1 MGIFGA
7 SCRKDDN
14 IENEYR
20 VLSKLGKGLTTYP
33 LPKVLKM
40 VFKDLSFALF
50 GLLVSIILAVSINE
64 DVRKEI
70 FSLFTIWNV
79 IQEVQNLLRFR

>member
-7 SCRKDDN
+7 SCRKGE
-14 IENEYR
+14 IGM
-20 VLSKLGKGLTTYP
+20 SIMGKGLNLGHP

-50 GLLVSIILAVSINE
+50 GLLISIILAISIND
-64 DVRKEI
+64 DVRVEI
-70 FSLFTIWNV
+70 FSLIGF
-79 IQEVQNLLRFR
+79 